1 VLFVLTI
8 KKKTPPPEGEGFD
21 LFSEKSFTYISHK
34 EIDMADIKSICSY
47 AKNSELLVVK
57 VKSLQSTLAAYK
69 IIQREKSLKQ
79 EDILKQNSD
88 LHKSIIE
95 LQADKELYRE
105 TLKALS
111 KTYKIPEKTIEATVN
126 YVEHKLKDDRDN
138 SPRLQLK
145 K

>member
-1 VLFVLTI
+1 
-8 KKKTPPPEGEGFD
+8 
-21 LFSEKSFTYISHK
+21 
-34 EIDMADIKSICSY
+34 MADIKSICSY

-69 IIQREKSLKQ
+69 TIQREKNLKQ
-79 EDILKQNSD
+79 DDILKQNSD

-95 LQADKELYRE
+95 LQDDREMYRE

-111 KTYKIPEKTIEATVN
+111 KTYKISEKTIEATVN
-126 YVEHKLKDDRDN
+126 YVEHKLKNDRDN
-138 SPRLQLK
+138 SPGLELK